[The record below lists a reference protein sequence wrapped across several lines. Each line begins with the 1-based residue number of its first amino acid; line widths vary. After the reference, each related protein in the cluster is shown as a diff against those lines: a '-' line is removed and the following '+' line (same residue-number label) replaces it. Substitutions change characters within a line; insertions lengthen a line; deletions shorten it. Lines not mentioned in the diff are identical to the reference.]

1 MTLTPGV
8 FQINKLDKAVAAAHT
23 FFLANPDHMEMKQ
36 NLEYYKMM
44 AGVQQ
49 EDFKDLEAR
58 THMVRAN
65 TFSDGG
71 QSLRCLSQMCCRN
84 VCLWLT

>member
-1 MTLTPGV
+1 ML
-8 FQINKLDKAVAAAHT
+8 FQINKLDKAVAAANT

-36 NLEYYKMM
+36 NLEYYRMM
-44 AGVQQ
+44 AGVEQ

-65 TFSDGG
+65 SFPDGHFCRLRLKA
-71 QSLRCLSQMCCRN
+71 SLQRADSL
-84 VCLWLT
+84 

>member
-1 MTLTPGV
+1 M
-8 FQINKLDKAVAAAHT
+8 AAANT

-36 NLEYYKMM
+36 NLEYYRMM
-44 AGVQQ
+44 EGVQE

-65 TFSDGG
+65 SSSDGVYG
-71 QSLRCLSQMCCRN
+71 ILVL
-84 VCLWLT
+84 VA